1 MPRSLSFQGEI
12 LSRKAVKLSSR
23 LLLPLL
29 VAVAAVMTLSA
40 GWSLVERQR
49 TLVAEGRRETRAFAV
64 ALGLALEPAFRNRD
78 RTDVQQII
86 DQISREPKVYGVLV
100 YDAAGHPLFASAP
113 VRLAD
118 SLPSARVRAVVTSG
132 SETAMQRRIGEQEVY
147 ALLRPVLDQRDRAV
161 GAFEVA
167 QPLSFIAREQARITL
182 RFVAST
188 LLLLG
193 AVTFLLHWLV
203 RRLIAEPLTRLV
215 GGVRALGRGEL
226 TYRISEDFAGV
237 ELSEVALEFNRMAG
251 HLAEAQQRLLSET
264 AERVEL
270 ERRLRQTEKLAAV
283 GRLAAGLAHEI
294 GAPLHVVRGRAETML
309 RREAEPEVR
318 RRNLGIIV
326 EQIGRITLIVR
337 NLLEFSRRREPLV
350 QKVDLVA
357 VTERVLELLEGEF
370 ARASICVVRSED
382 APPPVR
388 GDPHLLHQVVL
399 NVVLNAVQA
408 LESVQGERELRIRFG
423 AAAMP
428 GVHSGDYVEGVL
440 LEVEDTGPGIPRDVL
455 PQIFEPFFT
464 TKIGGHGTG
473 LGLAVAAGIVEEH
486 GGGIE
491 AANVE
496 ARDGAGRG
504 AVFRVLLPAAREA
517 VAHA

>member
-1 MPRSLSFQGEI
+1 
-12 LSRKAVKLSSR
+12 
-23 LLLPLL
+23 
-29 VAVAAVMTLSA
+29 VAVSAVMTLAA
-40 GWSLVERQR
+40 GWSLAERQR
-49 TLVAEGRRETRAFAV
+49 TLVADGRRETRAYAV
-64 ALGLALEPAFRNRD
+64 ALGLALEPAFRDPD
-78 RTDVQQII
+78 RTDVQQLI
-86 DQISREPKVYGVLV
+86 DRISREPKIYGVLV
-100 YDAAGHPLFASAP
+100 YDAAGRPLFASAP

-118 SLPSARVRAVVTSG
+118 SLPSARVRAVVASG
-132 SETAMQRRIGEQEVY
+132 SETAMRRRIGEREVY
-147 ALLRPVLDQRDRAV
+147 ALLRPVLDGRDRVV

-167 QPLSFIAREQARITL
+167 QPLSFIARERVRITL

-188 LLLLG
+188 LLLLT
-193 AVTFLLHWLV
+193 AVTVLLHWLV

-215 GGVRALGRGEL
+215 DGVRALGRGEL
-226 TYRISEDFAGV
+226 DYRLSEDFAGV
-237 ELSEVALEFNRMAG
+237 ELRELAWEFNRMAG
-251 HLAEAQQRLLSET
+251 HLADAQRRLLSET
-264 AERVEL
+264 GERVEL

-294 GAPLHVVRGRAETML
+294 GAPLHVIRGRAETML
-309 RREAEPEVR
+309 RREAEPVAH

-350 QKVDLVA
+350 QDVDLAA

-370 ARASICVVRSED
+370 ARAAIRVVRRGD
-382 APPPVR
+382 PPPPVR

-423 AAAMP
+423 AAALA
-428 GVHSGDYVEGVL
+428 GVHAGETVEAAL
-440 LEVEDTGPGIPRDVL
+440 LEVEDNGPGIPGDVL

-464 TKIGGHGTG
+464 TRIGGQGTG
-473 LGLAVAAGIVEEH
+473 LGLAVASGIVEEH
-486 GGGIE
+486 GGRLE
-491 AANVE
+491 AASAGAE
-496 ARDGAGRG
+496 DGSRPG
-504 AVFRVLLPAAREA
+504 AVFRLLLPAVREE